1 MSSTLFTPRMR
12 EALRWPDRQTVSEWA
27 DCNVILNEDSAEPGP
42 YRTSR
47 TPYVEEWQD
56 SAGLS
61 HVRQVSIVASTQV
74 GKTQQG
80 LNVLAW
86 AIAQDP
92 GPITW
97 VMPTREDAN
106 EFGENRVQPMID
118 SCPTLRRQLTGERF
132 DSKKRQIQFQ
142 RCRML
147 FRSAVTPKELAQ
159 YPARWLFGDECDKW
173 PARAKG
179 EAPPFDL
186 ARERT
191 RTFWNHRIYLTSTPT
206 TDEGLIWRE
215 FLRGDQRRYH
225 VPCPH
230 CGKFQVLIWKQV
242 RWESTIDTEEQMRAL
257 RAAWYECEHCHS
269 KIDDRH
275 KQIMLEQGAWCPA
288 AVDFEKHL
296 VKGRFELPD
305 DTTPHRSYHIW
316 AGYSP
321 WLAWWELAAEFLR
334 CNGKPEFQ
342 NFVNSWLGEP
352 WVTKVEETR
361 PDELKQCIGGYHRG
375 EVPAGVR
382 VITAG
387 VDVQKRFLVFTIRGW
402 GLGMESWLLDHGRV
416 DDFDMLAGV
425 LFSKPWPRGLM
436 LHSAFIDA
444 NYRTS
449 EVIDFARAHPAQVKI
464 CRGQE
469 FDEPV
474 PFHAKAIERHP
485 RTGATIG
492 NLKSW
497 HLNVGMFKDLL
508 SQSLRVGGV
517 AENGGFHIY
526 DEVDKAY
533 LDEMVSEHK
542 VEQRSGKVV
551 RERWV
556 KKQGHLQNHYWDTE
570 VYNRAI
576 AHLIR
581 VDTLRPEGEAQAKAQ
596 ERKKP
601 RPADAVKH
609 GGRLWRR
616 TT

>member
-1 MSSTLFTPRMR
+1 MR

-215 FLRGDQRRYH
+215 FLRGDQRR
-225 VPCPH
+225 
-230 CGKFQVLIWKQV
+230 
-242 RWESTIDTEEQMRAL
+242 
-257 RAAWYECEHCHS
+257 
-269 KIDDRH
+269 
-275 KQIMLEQGAWCPA
+275 
-288 AVDFEKHL
+288 
-296 VKGRFELPD
+296 
-305 DTTPHRSYHIW
+305 
-316 AGYSP
+316 
-321 WLAWWELAAEFLR
+321 
-334 CNGKPEFQ
+334 
-342 NFVNSWLGEP
+342 
-352 WVTKVEETR
+352 
-361 PDELKQCIGGYHRG
+361 
-375 EVPAGVR
+375 
-382 VITAG
+382 
-387 VDVQKRFLVFTIRGW
+387 
-402 GLGMESWLLDHGRV
+402 
-416 DDFDMLAGV
+416 
-425 LFSKPWPRGLM
+425 
-436 LHSAFIDA
+436 
-444 NYRTS
+444 
-449 EVIDFARAHPAQVKI
+449 
-464 CRGQE
+464 
-469 FDEPV
+469 
-474 PFHAKAIERHP
+474 
-485 RTGATIG
+485 
-492 NLKSW
+492 
-497 HLNVGMFKDLL
+497 
-508 SQSLRVGGV
+508 
-517 AENGGFHIY
+517 
-526 DEVDKAY
+526 
-533 LDEMVSEHK
+533 
-542 VEQRSGKVV
+542 
-551 RERWV
+551 
-556 KKQGHLQNHYWDTE
+556 
-570 VYNRAI
+570 
-576 AHLIR
+576 
-581 VDTLRPEGEAQAKAQ
+581 
-596 ERKKP
+596 
-601 RPADAVKH
+601 
-609 GGRLWRR
+609 
-616 TT
+616 

>member
-1 MSSTLFTPRMR
+1 MR
-12 EALRWPDRQTVSEWA
+12 SALRWPDPQSVSEWA
-27 DCNVILNEDSAEPGP
+27 DANVILNEDSAEPGP
-42 YRTSR
+42 YRTNR
-47 TPYVEEWQD
+47 TPYVREWQD

-61 HVRQVSIVASTQV
+61 HVRQVTSVASTQV
-74 GKTQQG
+74 GKTQSG
-80 LNVLAW
+80 LNILAW

-118 SCPTLRRQLTGERF
+118 SCPALRRQLTGERF

-191 RTFWNHRIYLTSTPT
+191 RTFWNHRVYLSSTPT
-206 TDEGLIWRE
+206 TDEALIWRE
-215 FLRGDQRRYH
+215 FQRGDRRRFH

-230 CGKFQVLIWKQV
+230 CGKFQVLRWKQV
-242 RWESTIDTEEQMRAL
+242 KWESDDVDTEEKMRAA
-257 RAAWYECEHCHS
+257 RAAWYECEHC
-269 KIDDRH
+269 KGRIEDLH
-275 KQIMLEQGAWCPA
+275 KQTMLEQGAWCPE
-288 AVDFEKHL
+288 AVDFESHL
-296 VKGRFELPD
+296 VDGKFELQD

-334 CNGKPEFQ
+334 TVGKPEFQ

-352 WVTKVEETR
+352 WVSKVEETR
-361 PDELKQCIGGYHRG
+361 PEEIKACVGGYHRG
-375 EVPAGVR
+375 EVPEGVR

-387 VDVQKRFLVFTIRGW
+387 VDVQKRWLAFTIRGW
-402 GLGMESWLLDHGRV
+402 GVGMESWLLDHGRL
-416 DDFDMLAGV
+416 DDFDQLAGV
-425 LFSKPWPRGLM
+425 LFSKPFPRGLM
-436 LHSAFIDA
+436 LHSAFVDA

-449 EVIDFARAHPAQVKI
+449 EVIDFARAHPAQVKM

-469 FDEPV
+469 FDEPI
-474 PFHAKAIERHP
+474 PFRSQSVERHP
-485 RTGATIG
+485 RTGVPIG
-492 NLKSW
+492 NLKAW

-508 SQSLRVGGV
+508 AQSLRIGGV
-517 AENGGFHIY
+517 AENGAFHVY
-526 DEVDKAY
+526 EEVDKVY
-533 LDEMVSEHK
+533 LEEMTSEHK
-542 VEQRSGKVV
+542 VEQKSGERT

-556 KKQGHLQNHYWDTE
+556 KKQGHLQNHFWDTE
-570 VYNRAI
+570 VYNRAV

-581 VDTLRPEGEAQAKAQ
+581 VDTLREGGVQPKEQ
-596 ERKKP
+596 RRPSKP
-601 RPADAVKH
+601 RRPSE
-609 GGRLWRR
+609 GGQGGSRLWRR